1 MRMTS
6 MLAGG
11 AAATI
16 LLASSA
22 MALPPGFKVKA
33 DRLLAAA
40 YAADG
45 PGASVAISEH
55 GKIVYVGT
63 RGLANVAAKK
73 PITPHSVFRIGS
85 ITKQFA
91 SAVVLQLSA
100 EGKLKLSDPLSRY
113 LPTYPNGAAITVAE
127 LLNHTSGIQ
136 SYTNIPGWM
145 TEANFAHAYTTDQ
158 MIAVFKD
165 LPAPSKP
172 GQAWSYNNSGYF
184 LVGALIEKV
193 TGKPWYQAVD
203 ERIVK
208 PLGLT
213 MRYGG
218 DEPRIAAMATGYSE
232 DDHGVALAKHIDMSV
247 PGAAGALDGTPSD
260 LARWGYALHH
270 GMVVAAPYYAQM
282 IAPTKLPDGSVK
294 PYGFGLE
301 NGTLRGQPTIGH
313 SGGIPG
319 FSTDSLCVP
328 AEELFVAVYANSDQ
342 PKTSPESIVRR
353 LAALAI
359 GKPFPTFTATKL
371 DAAAMKPLLGV
382 YQFKDAK
389 RTLFERDGKYF
400 TRRDDGPESEVFAA
414 KGNRFFYGGDEL
426 TWFAVIKNAAG
437 KMIYQ
442 RHNNGEDEIDP
453 GTWIG
458 PVPATPAAVAVAP
471 ATLASYVGPYT
482 AAIGKVAIAKSANG
496 GLTIQLTGQPP
507 FPLRPTSDN
516 NFMVDQVGAKVTFI
530 VEGGKAVRLDI
541 VQGGQTL
548 PATRD

>member
-11 AAATI
+11 SIATL

-73 PITPHSVFRIGS
+73 PITPQSVFRIGS

-91 SAVVLQLSA
+91 SAVVLQLAA
-100 EGKLKLSDPLSRY
+100 EGKLKLSDPLSLY
-113 LPTYPNGAAITVAE
+113 LPAYPNGSAITVAE

-145 TEANFAHAYTTDQ
+145 TEANFGHAYTTDQ

-232 DDHGVALAKHIDMSV
+232 DDHGVVLAKHIDMSV
-247 PGAAGALDGTPSD
+247 PGAAGALVGTPSD

-270 GMVVAAPYYAQM
+270 GKVVAAPYYEQM

-294 PYGFGLE
+294 PYGFGIE
-301 NGTLRGQPTIGH
+301 NGTLRGLPTIGH

-319 FSTDSLCVP
+319 FSTDSLYIP
-328 AEELFVAVYANSDQ
+328 GADIFVAVYANSDQ
-342 PKTSPESIVRR
+342 PKASTESTVRR

-359 GKPFPTFTATKL
+359 GKPFISF
-371 DAAAMKPLLGV
+371 AAVKIDPAAVKPKLGV
-382 YQFKDAK
+382 YKFADAQ
-389 RTLFERDGKYF
+389 RVFFMRDGKLY

-414 KGNRFFYGGDEL
+414 AGNRFYYGGDEL
-426 TWFAVIKNAAG
+426 SWFAIGKDAAG
-437 KMIYQ
+437 KPVYL
-442 RHNNGEDEIDP
+442 RHANGDDAVDL
-453 GTWIG
+453 GTWAG
-458 PVPATPAAVAVAP
+458 PVPATPPAVAVAP
-471 ATLASYVGPYT
+471 ATLASYVGSYT
-482 AAIGKVAIAKSANG
+482 AAIGKVAIARNDAG
-496 GLTIQLTGQPP
+496 QLTIQLTGQPP

-516 NFMVDQVGAKVTFI
+516 SFMVDQVGAKVTF
-530 VEGGKAVRLDI
+530 VATSGKVTGLTI
-541 VQGGQTL
+541 YQGGQQL